1 MIINKHGSFYIRN
14 SWPTKILATLQ
25 DDTHLFSPNRELHA
39 VDNLG
44 VGRVMV
50 KAMRYWSTVLGLST
64 ERHDSNGVLTQLTS
78 LGESIYKYDRFMESK
93 GVLWLLH
100 RNLVQ
105 NIDNA
110 TAWYWAYNVFNK
122 KNFSKKEFVDAFFA
136 YLTNSGLSYEKKIV
150 AKEFDC
156 FKNTYVSSNT
166 YDLKRIIDEDTTPF
180 FAPLHMITSLGNGCY
195 EFNSPNYN
203 DIDVDVFLYC
213 IFQDNNNENRQISIE
228 YLLEEPEQ
236 VGKYMNISFETMMRL
251 LQKAENKGYIT
262 LVNNFGNRYIEKGD
276 ISSSELL
283 KYYFSKMG
291 A

>member
-1 MIINKHGSFYIRN
+1 MMINKHGSFYIRN
-14 SWPTKILATLQ
+14 SWPTKILAALQ
-25 DDTHLFSPNRELHA
+25 EDPYIFSPNRELFA

-64 ERHDSNGVLTQLTS
+64 ERHDNNGVLTQLTS
-78 LGESIYKYDRFMESK
+78 LGMSIYRYDRFMESK

-122 KNFSKKEFVDAFFA
+122 KRFSKKEFVDSFFA
-136 YLTNSGLSYEKKIV
+136 YLTNSGLSYDKKIV

-180 FAPLHMITSLGNGCY
+180 FAPLHMITSLGNGY
-195 EFNSPNYN
+195 FEFTSPNYN
-203 DIDVDVFLYC
+203 DIDVDIFVYC
-213 IFQDNNNENRQISIE
+213 IFQDNAKETRQISID

-236 VGKYMNISFETMMRL
+236 VGKYMNISFATMMRL

-276 ISSSELL
+276 VSSSELL
-283 KYYFSKMG
+283 KYYFGKIG